1 MGFYRMHKE
10 GYKIVAVSV
19 LLFFILAG
27 GSYFFFKGT
36 EFWWVGAIIVGSAL
50 LLLGLIFNFFRNP
63 YRETPEDFNH
73 VIAPCDGKVVAIEEV
88 YEGKYFKKNMWQ
100 VSIFMSPLNV
110 HVNRSPI
117 TGEVKFCEH
126 IDGKYLV
133 AWHPKSSTDNEHTFI
148 VIQNS
153 KMALA
158 VKQVAGGVARRI
170 KCYVKAGDTIKQGQE
185 IGFIK
190 FGSRMDILFPLECR
204 IKVQLRD
211 KTVGGET
218 LIAILEDSEPEN
230 FFSF

>member
-1 MGFYRMHKE
+1 MAFYRMHKE

-19 LLFFILAG
+19 LLFFIISGIA
-27 GSYFFFKGT
+27 YFFFKGT
-36 EFWWVGAIIVGSAL
+36 ELWWVGVVIVVSAL
-50 LLLGLIFNFFRNP
+50 VLLGLIFNFFRNP
-63 YRETPEDFNH
+63 RRETSEDLNH
-73 VIAPCDGKVVAIEEV
+73 IIAPCDGKVVAIEEV

-117 TGEVKFCEH
+117 TGKVKYCEH

-148 VIQNS
+148 VIENEN
-153 KMALA
+153 MALA

-170 KCYVKAGDTIKQGQE
+170 KCYVSSGDYVAQGQE

-190 FGSRMDILFPLECR
+190 FGSRMDILFPLECK
-204 IKVQLRD
+204 IKVRLRD
-211 KTVGGET
+211 KTVGGKT
-218 LIAILEDSEPEN
+218 LIAVLEEKEESL
-230 FFSF
+230 FSF